1 MNTLRAENRQ
11 GWRVTFLQQICLV
24 VSNMA
29 LLFSTIIW
37 YIILPIDE
45 LICFKMVKSP
55 PTRNHGHGWF
65 GGTPMAKKT
74 CHFPHFQTPKFAV
87 LRIPRTRE
95 KSNGVK
101 SRGKHRSIQLY
112 NSYISINKQVTIR
125 DINGVKWL
133 KSVIILNLLH
143 FWNFLLYLWFEIL
156 TTFLRGAISEA
167 AEKWRRLRQPEAI
180 PQNCDVK
187 QRECNFFLL
196 IFFFDFW
203 R

>member
-125 DINGVKWL
+125 DINGVKLL
-133 KSVIILNLLH
+133 KSVIILNLL
-143 FWNFLLYLWFEIL
+143 
-156 TTFLRGAISEA
+156 TTFLNFSSISLIRNPHHFFERCYQRSCREMEA
-167 AEKWRRLRQPEAI
+167 PAPTRSDPPELWRQTTGM
-180 PQNCDVK
+180 
-187 QRECNFFLL
+187 
-196 IFFFDFW
+196 
-203 R
+203 